1 MRKEILKF
9 ATFAPYFG
17 SSTGLKCTGHGSESI
32 DFVYLLDLS
41 VSQEANGGFVG
52 VFPEFSFGQVQRI
65 VELDNWV
72 ELSSQSFKVS
82 LGFLDGN
89 GSTVV
94 GANRSE
100 SRSGG
105 GEGKEDSRFHFVLF
119 SIFEKL

>member
-1 MRKEILKF
+1 MRKEILKPT
-9 ATFAPYFG
+9 AFAPYFG
-17 SSTGLKCTGHGSESI
+17 SSTRPECTGHGSESI
-32 DFVYLLDLS
+32 DSVYLLDLS

-52 VFPEFSFGQVQRI
+52 VFPEVFISQVQRI
-65 VELDNWV
+65 VESNGRV
-72 ELSSQSFKVS
+72 QSLGQSLKVS

-105 GEGKEDSRFHFVLF
+105 GEGKEDSRFHFV
-119 SIFEKL
+119 